1 MNEFLT
7 TALTFPTLPYSIV
20 LAVCVIYWLLAAT
33 GMVDADGPDGL
44 IGGESHVHV
53 HGHGHTHG
61 HDTDANA
68 SGIAAMLARLGLSGV
83 PVMIVLTVLAF
94 LGWLG
99 TYFVHLL
106 VLGNLPDTLRLIAGI
121 GVAIGMLAPGV
132 FATSLLLRPV
142 SRLLLRL
149 RPPTEA
155 SILGRVAIVST
166 PSVDAAYG
174 QATVDDG
181 GAGLI
186 LQIRDERAGFR
197 RGDRVVLI
205 EYLHAQHAYRV
216 VSEEQFQRL

>member
-1 MNEFLT
+1 
-7 TALTFPTLPYSIV
+7 
-20 LAVCVIYWLLAAT
+20 
-33 GMVDADGPDGL
+33 
-44 IGGESHVHV
+44 
-53 HGHGHTHG
+53 
-61 HDTDANA
+61 
-68 SGIAAMLARLGLSGV
+68 
-83 PVMIVLTVLAF
+83 
-94 LGWLG
+94 
-99 TYFVHLL
+99 
-106 VLGNLPDTLRLIAGI
+106 
-121 GVAIGMLAPGV
+121 V

-166 PSVDAAYG
+166 PIVDAAYG

-186 LQIRDERAGFR
+186 LQIRDERAGFK

-205 EYLHAQHAYRV
+205 EYLNAQHAYRV

>member
-1 MNEFLT
+1 MNDFLT
-7 TALTFPTLPYSIV
+7 TALTFPTLLYSIV
-20 LAVCVIYWLLAAT
+20 LAVCVVYWLLAAT
-33 GMVDADGPDGL
+33 GLVDADGPDGL
-44 IGGESHVHV
+44 IGGESH
-53 HGHGHTHG
+53 GHGHDG
-61 HDTDANA
+61 DA
-68 SGIAAMLARLGLSGV
+68 SSIAAMIARLGLSGV

-106 VLGNLPDTLRLIAGI
+106 VLRSLPDAFRLLAGI
-121 GVAIGMLAPGV
+121 GVAIAMLVPGV
-132 FATSLLLRPV
+132 FATSLLLRPL

-166 PSVDAAYG
+166 PSVDAGYG

-181 GAGLI
+181 GAGLV
-186 LQIRDERAGFR
+186 LQIRDAQAERFK

-205 EYLHAQHAYRV
+205 EYLGAQHAYRV
-216 VSEEQFQRL
+216 VSDEQFQRL

>member
-44 IGGESHVHV
+44 IGGESHVHA
-53 HGHGHTHG
+53 HGHGHGHG

-68 SGIAAMLARLGLSGV
+68 SGIAAMIARLGLSGV

-106 VLGNLPDTLRLIAGI
+106 VLGSLPGTLRWVAGI
-121 GVAIGMLAPGV
+121 GVAIGMLVPGV

-166 PSVDAAYG
+166 PTVDAAYG

-186 LQIRDERAGFR
+186 LQIRDERAGFK

-205 EYLHAQHAYRV
+205 EYLNAQHAYRV